1 MRLDCAAEAVGAMKV
16 VMADPNRVTA
26 ATRLRK
32 SRRPLENVRLRSNQT
47 LFFHLEQDGIETI
60 DSVGFLRKYRCAR
73 LRAQPNFAAGKT
85 K

>member
-16 VMADPNRVTA
+16 VMADPNRVAA

-32 SRRPLENVRLRSNQT
+32 SRRPLENVRLRSIKPFSSIWSRMASRQSI
-47 LFFHLEQDGIETI
+47 L
-60 DSVGFLRKYRCAR
+60 SAFLRKYRCAR